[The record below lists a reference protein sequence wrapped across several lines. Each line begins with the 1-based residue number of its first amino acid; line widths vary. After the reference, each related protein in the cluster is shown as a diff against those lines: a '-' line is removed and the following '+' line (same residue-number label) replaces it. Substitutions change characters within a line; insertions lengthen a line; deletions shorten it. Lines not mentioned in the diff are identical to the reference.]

1 MYSILEKKYTD
12 AVMGKYI
19 LAIDQGTT
27 SSRAIIFDESGEPKG
42 SAQEEFAQ
50 YFPKDGWVEHEPEDI
65 WNSVLNVI
73 RGAIAQA
80 DVNPSELCVAG
91 ITNQRETTVI
101 WDRQTGETLGRAIV
115 WQDRRTAEDCQRLK
129 DQGLETMFR
138 AKTGL
143 LLDPYFSATKVR
155 WMLQNIDGAADAA
168 KDGRLAFGTIDTFL
182 MWRLTQGQVHLTDA
196 TNAARTGLFNIHEQ
210 CWDEEILEALAIP
223 ANLLPEVMDSS
234 ADFGHIHASILGEEI
249 PIGGVAGD
257 QQAALIGQG
266 CFDVGMMKSTYGTGC
281 FMILNTGSVPLTS
294 HHSLLTT
301 VAYRL
306 NGEVTYALE
315 GSIFVAG
322 AAVQW
327 LRDKLK
333 LVEKASDTEA
343 IAASSDEPEG
353 LFVVPAFTGL
363 GAPHWDPDARG
374 AILGLT
380 RDTGD
385 DAIVT
390 ATLSAVAYQ
399 TRDLLLSM
407 RSDGL
412 APNLVRV
419 DGGMV
424 NNNWFAQ
431 RLADV
436 LSVPVDRPAYVETT
450 VLGAAYL
457 AGLQAGLYGSLED
470 LATRWQLDRRFEA
483 KWTQTTIDQRYD
495 GWSRAVQAVRHFS
508 A

>member
-1 MYSILEKKYTD
+1 
-12 AVMGKYI
+12 MGKYI

-27 SSRAIIFDESGEPKG
+27 SSRAIIFDESGHAKG
-42 SAQEEFAQ
+42 TAQEEFPQ
-50 YFPKDGWVEHEPEDI
+50 YFPNDGWVEHDPEEI
-65 WNSVLNVI
+65 WVSVLNVI
-73 RGAIAQA
+73 NAAVAQA
-80 DVNPSELCVAG
+80 GVSASDLCVAG

-101 WDRQTGETLGRAIV
+101 WDRQTGEPIGRAIV
-115 WQDRRTAEDCQRLK
+115 WQDRRTSADCQQLK
-129 DQGLETMFR
+129 DEGLEAMFR

-155 WMLQNIDGAADAA
+155 WMLQHIEGAKEAAD
-168 KDGRLAFGTIDTFL
+168 KGRLAFGTIDTFL
-182 MWRLTQGQVHLTDA
+182 IWRLTQGRVHRTDA
-196 TNAARTGLFNIHEQ
+196 TNAARTGLFNIHQQ
-210 CWDEEILEALAIP
+210 CWDQDILNALQIP
-223 ANLLPEVMDSS
+223 ESLLPEVMDSS
-234 ADFGHIHASILGEEI
+234 ADFGRIDASILGEEI
-249 PIGGVAGD
+249 LIGGVAGD

-266 CFDVGMMKSTYGTGC
+266 CFETGMMKSTYGTGC
-281 FMILNTGSVPLTS
+281 FMILNTGSQPLS
-294 HHSLLTT
+294 SDHALLTT

-306 NGEVTYALE
+306 KGQVTYALE

-333 LVEKASDTEA
+333 IIDHAGDTET
-343 IAASSDEPEG
+343 IAASTEEPEG
-353 LFVVPAFTGL
+353 LVVVPAFTGL
-363 GAPHWDPDARG
+363 GAPYWDPEARG

-390 ATLSAVAYQ
+390 ATLTAVAYQ
-399 TRDLLLSM
+399 TRDLLLAM

-436 LSVPVDRPAYVETT
+436 LAVPVDRPANVETT

-457 AGLQAGLYGSLED
+457 AGLQAGLYKSLED
-470 LATRWQLDRRFEA
+470 LAFRWQLDRRFDA
-483 KWTQTTIDQRYD
+483 KWDQALIDQRYD
-495 GWSRAVQAVRHFS
+495 GWTRAVQAVRHFS
-508 A
+508 G